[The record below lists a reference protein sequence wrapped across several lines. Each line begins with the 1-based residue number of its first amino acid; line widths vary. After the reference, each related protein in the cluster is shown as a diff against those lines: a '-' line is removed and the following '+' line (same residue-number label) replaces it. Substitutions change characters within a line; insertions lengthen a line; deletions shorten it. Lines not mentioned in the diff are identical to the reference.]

1 LALELRGGVRRSLH
15 DWEGALDDMKRCG
28 EKLRLYVKSTRP
40 AYGDYPDGALEPLS
54 VNQVRTLDVLDAPGR
69 QDQKTGATARTF
81 DLLTIEKIENGVAY
95 VTEKNSVPLGD
106 KAGWV
111 DLDLLTWYYAIA
123 RDVVNASKM
132 QATRVGST
140 TVGSL
145 GNGRD
150 RVTPQ
155 PIPGPPRPAI

>member
-1 LALELRGGVRRSLH
+1 
-15 DWEGALDDMKRCG
+15 M
-28 EKLRLYVKSTRP
+28 
-40 AYGDYPDGALEPLS
+40 
-54 VNQVRTLDVLDAPGR
+54 RTLDLLDAPGR
-69 QDQKTGATARTF
+69 QDQKTGETAHTF

-95 VTEKNSVPLGD
+95 VTEKNGVPLGD

-111 DLDLLTWYYAIA
+111 DLDLLTWYYSIA

-145 GNGRD
+145 ANGGNRTTV
-150 RVTPQ
+150 R
-155 PIPGPPRPAI
+155 PIPVGPSVHF